1 MSQSQVLASREMQ
14 CLLVVNNNATQL
26 PSIGCLYKLAS
37 LCLADSCAGSG
48 RCLDRN
54 RDGWASGSCSCGFDD
69 GVLGLRLG
77 GRGL

>member
-1 MSQSQVLASREMQ
+1 MQ
-14 CLLVVNNNATQL
+14 CLLAVNNNATQL
-26 PSIGCLYKLAS
+26 PSIGRLYELAS
-37 LCLADSCAGSG
+37 LCLADSRAGSR

-54 RDGWASGSCSCGFDD
+54 RDGWASGSCSCSLDN